1 MHLKKISDNISLYYD
16 NDKKVKVCN
25 ILQVIYTEQE
35 EENTFFTSVDI
46 KESICY
52 CIINEDGERVES
64 SMWFHSECND
74 MSFVETYPSELKE
87 IIFKGL
93 KSSNN
98 FWKDMRNIYLEPKDF
113 SSLVDKNLS
122 EFDRALSITKKA
134 TTEFN
139 ESVIKLKKQTG
150 DVDVDELI
158 NRYFFRKHLLI
169 RGKKGG
175 GKTYIVDKKL
185 HDEGIDYDFIAGHE
199 GMEST
204 DLLGYY
210 VKNQE
215 GNLVWLDGA
224 LSKAFRK
231 AQTQKHAIFFDEMLR
246 MPSRE
251 LNILVGALTPS
262 SRGTY
267 RLRTNRI
274 INEVDG
280 IGETET
286 LEVPVENLWLIGTTN
301 VGAGYNVD
309 DIDEALADRVR
320 IVNKDVDGAELEK
333 ILLSCNPAFES
344 VIPSLVS
351 FYTQINDMVVSG
363 ELEKE
368 VNLRHLCEVLT
379 LANDKSEIKTYMY
392 DLLPTWCSTNTDG
405 SVNKS
410 EKEII
415 VKIIKKMIK
424 D

>member
-1 MHLKKISDNISLYYD
+1 MHLKKINDSITLYYD
-16 NDKKVKVCN
+16 DKKIKVAN
-25 ILQVIYTEQE
+25 ILQVIYTEE
-35 EENTFFTSVDI
+35 ETDNTFFSSVDA
-46 KESICY
+46 KENVAY
-52 CIINEDGERVES
+52 CIIRDDGERIDLCD
-64 SMWFHSECND
+64 WFNSICEN
-74 MSFVETYPSELKE
+74 MSFVETYPSELQE

-98 FWKDMRNIYLEPKDF
+98 FWNNHKAIP
-113 SSLVDKNLS
+113 SSHFDKLVENNLN
-122 EFDRALSITKKA
+122 EFDRVLTITKKA
-134 TTEFN
+134 TVEFN
-139 ESVIKLKKQTG
+139 DSVMKLKAQTG
-150 DVDVDELI
+150 DVNVDELI
-158 NRYFFRKHLLI
+158 TRYYFRKHLLI

-185 HDEGIDYDFIAGHE
+185 HDEGVEYDFIAGHE

-210 VKNQE
+210 VKNQS

-246 MPSRE
+246 MPARE

-262 SRGTY
+262 SRKTY

-286 LEVPVENLWLIGTTN
+286 LEVPMENLWLIGTTN

-333 ILLSCNPAFES
+333 ILSSCNPAFEDI
-344 VIPSLVS
+344 VPSLVS
-351 FYTQINDMVVSG
+351 FYMLINDMVSSG

-379 LANDKSEIKTYMY
+379 LASDKSEIKMYMY
-392 DLLPTWCSTNTDG
+392 DLIPTWCSTNTDG

-415 VKIIKKMIK
+415 VKMIKKMIK